1 MFDFVCKNSDFVC
14 LLSSS
19 FKKDIIEYLALKI
32 PSHIVSIPNPNKYRD
47 LEINIGEKENIILF
61 VGRLDMQS
69 KRPDRI
75 IRVWNHICYEYPEW
89 TLYIV
94 GDGACKQ
101 DLELLA
107 RGNSQ
112 IVFTGFQDPYIYY
125 RRAKIICMTSNY
137 EGLPMVLIEAMQ
149 CRVVPVAFN
158 SFASVTD
165 IIDDGRN
172 GILIKPFSIKQYE
185 KALRQLMDNPDLLNR
200 MSKYAQQDIKRYSV
214 ENVVDLWEQLFKECV
229 VK

>member
-1 MFDFVCKNSDFVC
+1 
-14 LLSSS
+14 
-19 FKKDIIEYLALKI
+19 
-32 PSHIVSIPNPNKYRD
+32 
-47 LEINIGEKENIILF
+47 
-61 VGRLDMQS
+61 
-69 KRPDRI
+69 
-75 IRVWNHICYEYPEW
+75 
-89 TLYIV
+89 
-94 GDGACKQ
+94 
-101 DLELLA
+101 
-107 RGNSQ
+107 
-112 IVFTGFQDPYIYY
+112 
-125 RRAKIICMTSNY
+125 
-137 EGLPMVLIEAMQ
+137 MVLIEAMQ